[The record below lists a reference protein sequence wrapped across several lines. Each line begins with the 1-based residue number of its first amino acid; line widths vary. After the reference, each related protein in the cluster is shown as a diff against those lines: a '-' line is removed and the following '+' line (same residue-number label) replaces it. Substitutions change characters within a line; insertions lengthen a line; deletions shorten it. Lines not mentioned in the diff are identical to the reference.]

1 MPAPWWKTDY
11 FEVRGENLR
20 NTKKYYYECVGQGQ
34 RYEAFEF
41 VRFFISQNPSE
52 RIPLH
57 TREEVRAVTELV
69 ERFHSGDAGHARP
82 RPLRIRRAD
91 DAVASIR

>member
-1 MPAPWWKTDY
+1 
-11 FEVRGENLR
+11 

-41 VRFFISQNPSE
+41 VRLISQNPSD

-69 ERFHSGDAGHARP
+69 ERFHSGDVATLGCGP
-82 RPLRIRRAD
+82 YVFGGGEKVD
-91 DAVASIR
+91 DR